1 MNLHSRLR
9 LLVGTVLAFALVAAA
24 CGADDDEAS
33 LPPQPAP
40 APATTEAVGDDAAD
54 EGNDVAAPAT
64 TEAAGGDMADE
75 GDGAADGGDDD
86 ADDMSLAGTVVEILG
101 PETGPEGEA
110 FLLAFAPFEER
121 TGIDVRYSGTPDAV
135 TELNL
140 AVEAGDPPD
149 ITIIPQPGRIIQFG
163 ETGDAVPIPQS
174 ILDRLADS
182 YDPFWFDLA
191 TTGGKVYGVP
201 NKGDVKSLVWYS
213 PQVFADNGY
222 EIPQTWAELEALTEQ
237 IKANGQVPW
246 CIGIESGDATGWV
259 FTDWM
264 EDMMLRIHGPDV
276 YDQWVSNE
284 MPFDDP
290 RVVEV
295 AEFVGD
301 IWFTEGNVLGGRD
314 LIAATGFKEASLPVA
329 AGDCILHRQANFAGA
344 FFGEID
350 ATLGPNGD
358 VNVFYLPTITDEFGT
373 VVLGA
378 GTHAVAFSDRPE
390 VLAALEYIGS
400 ADYANA
406 RIKTDRGGFL
416 SPNRDHDTSL
426 YSSDFDRTLAEILV
440 SADPFRFDASD
451 LMPGEVGAGEFWR
464 SGTDYV
470 SGAKTAEEFAQ
481 DTQEAWP

>member
-86 ADDMSLAGTVVEILG
+86 ADDMSLVGTVVKILG

-213 PQVFADNGY
+213 RRSSPTTAMRF
-222 EIPQTWAELEALTEQ
+222 
-237 IKANGQVPW
+237 
-246 CIGIESGDATGWV
+246 
-259 FTDWM
+259 
-264 EDMMLRIHGPDV
+264 
-276 YDQWVSNE
+276 
-284 MPFDDP
+284 P
-290 RVVEV
+290 R
-295 AEFVGD
+295 
-301 IWFTEGNVLGGRD
+301 
-314 LIAATGFKEASLPVA
+314 P
-329 AGDCILHRQANFAGA
+329 
-344 FFGEID
+344 
-350 ATLGPNGD
+350 GPN
-358 VNVFYLPTITDEFGT
+358 
-373 VVLGA
+373 
-378 GTHAVAFSDRPE
+378 
-390 VLAALEYIGS
+390 
-400 ADYANA
+400 
-406 RIKTDRGGFL
+406 
-416 SPNRDHDTSL
+416 
-426 YSSDFDRTLAEILV
+426 
-440 SADPFRFDASD
+440 
-451 LMPGEVGAGEFWR
+451 WR
-464 SGTDYV
+464 R
-470 SGAKTAEEFAQ
+470 
-481 DTQEAWP
+481 